1 MKKIIGLIV
10 CLPLSFV
17 FAQTDSTVN
26 NSSSLSFSDVDE
38 KPIKRYCSQKVL
50 NQTPNR
56 FISIGYEYQGGFDYK
71 QTPSA
76 SSLNEKLKF
85 DNAAGMRLGFY
96 TPLVSKNNLIINL
109 AGNYWRT
116 AFNGPAISS
125 PNSLY
130 QSLNNNGLQS
140 AGLSLTVFK
149 PLNEKKFL
157 LFQAIADANWQM
169 QNSGLG
175 ITNKA
180 LTYSGS
186 VVYGWKPTENLMW
199 GIGVSRTY
207 RLGRPIIIPV
217 ILYNQTFNDK
227 WGIESVFPAKAAVR
241 RNINK
246 KSMLFAGYEL
256 EGNQYAIYNSASV
269 LGYLQRGEIKTRLTY
284 ERSLFGFW
292 WISIQSG
299 LRTNGRFNVV
309 DQYNGGK
316 NNEIIKTTLGNA
328 FYFNISLNLV
338 SL

>member
-1 MKKIIGLIV
+1 MKKIIALIV

-17 FAQTDSTVN
+17 FAQTDTTVN
-26 NSSSLSFSDVDE
+26 KASSFSFSDVDE
-38 KPIKRYCSQKVL
+38 KPTKRYCTQKVL

-56 FISIGYEYQGGFDYK
+56 FISIGYEYQGGFDFK
-71 QTPSA
+71 ATPSPF
-76 SSLNEKLKF
+76 NETLRY
-85 DNAAGMRLGFY
+85 DNASGMRVGFY
-96 TPLVSKNNLIINL
+96 TPIVSKNNLIINL

-116 AFNGPAISS
+116 AFNGPNYSF
-125 PNSLY
+125 PYPLY
-130 QSLNNNGLQS
+130 QSLNNNGLHS
-140 AGLSLTVFK
+140 AGVSLTVFK

-169 QNSGLG
+169 QNSGLS

-246 KSMLFAGYEL
+246 KSMIFAGYEL
-256 EGNQYAIYNSASV
+256 EGNQYAIYNGFSNTSF
-269 LGYLQRGEIKTRLTY
+269 LQRGEIKTRLTY

-299 LRTNGRFNVV
+299 IRTNGRFNVV
-309 DQYNGGK
+309 DRYNGGK
-316 NNEIIKTTLGNA
+316 DNEAIKTTLGNA
-328 FYFNISLNLV
+328 LYFNISLNLV